1 VDTLNVNTLKA
12 VNNLYIG
19 DNTNRI
25 YFDSDA
31 DELVIKSGSDYISM
45 NGVINMVGSTATT
58 RAIYTNGGNLS
69 LDGGR
74 LYLAGGVYLFTD
86 GSNVKVSIND
96 TTYTLNK
103 S

>member
-1 VDTLNVNTLKA
+1 
-12 VNNLYIG
+12 
-19 DNTNRI
+19 
-25 YFDSDA
+25 
-31 DELVIKSGSDYISM
+31 
-45 NGVINMVGSTATT
+45 MVGSTVTT

-86 GSNVKVSIND
+86 GSNVKVSING

>member
-1 VDTLNVNTLKA
+1 
-12 VNNLYIG
+12 
-19 DNTNRI
+19 
-25 YFDSDA
+25 
-31 DELVIKSGSDYISM
+31 M
-45 NGVINMVGSTATT
+45 NGVINMVGSTVTT

-86 GSNVKVSIND
+86 GSNVKVSIKG
-96 TTYTLNK
+96 TIYTLNK